1 MDYFTLVYYGIICGV
16 LGVSAPW
23 VEHRAVRFVVGISIG
38 VVAAILLPYLRTMIS
53 G

>member
-23 VEHRAVRFVVGISIG
+23 LERRIVRFAVGISIG
-38 VVAAILLPYLRTMIS
+38 VIAAILLPNLRTMIV